1 MGIVYVAHDTRL
13 ERRVALKVLP
23 QAIARDAK
31 AIALFEQEARILA
44 ALDHPNIAMIYSLER
59 SEDLSFITLQLVPG
73 DTLAV
78 RLTDGPLTLEDAIS
92 VALQTASALE
102 AAHKKG
108 VIHRDLKP
116 ANIQVT
122 PDGVVKVLDFGLAQ
136 MLRSDSLSEERADH
150 VTGTAGYMSPEQFQL
165 RAPDVWTDIWSFG
178 CIIYECLTGTKAFD
192 GSSVGEIY
200 RATLTADP
208 DVERLPENFREL
220 VERCLA
226 KNPSDRW
233 SSFIEVKEA
242 LDGAVSEKDLERT
255 LSETRERALKVGQ
268 KAPRFALANSEG
280 VMKSSETLCS
290 MGPLILHFY
299 RGVWWPFC
307 TAELEAL
314 DQISPDLAALGASLV
329 VVSPQLPEYSRGLRK
344 DKCLTFDLL
353 SDPGNQVAD
362 AFGVRFALP
371 EKERSNYRNVGL
383 DLAVFNGDDSWTLPL
398 PARFVMDQEGIIRD
412 AVIQTDITV
421 RPDPRTA
428 LEIVHSLRVLWK
440 QAIYFIVEIVP

>member
-1 MGIVYVAHDTRL
+1 VTSEHSDQDLDRTTGPRGPTSEHQTSNHPEILSHYRVEGELGRGGMGIVYVAHDTRL

-116 ANIQVT
+116 ANILVT

-299 RGVWWPFC
+299 RGVW
-307 TAELEAL
+307 
-314 DQISPDLAALGASLV
+314 
-329 VVSPQLPEYSRGLRK
+329 
-344 DKCLTFDLL
+344 
-353 SDPGNQVAD
+353 
-362 AFGVRFALP
+362 
-371 EKERSNYRNVGL
+371 
-383 DLAVFNGDDSWTLPL
+383 
-398 PARFVMDQEGIIRD
+398 
-412 AVIQTDITV
+412 
-421 RPDPRTA
+421 
-428 LEIVHSLRVLWK
+428 
-440 QAIYFIVEIVP
+440 